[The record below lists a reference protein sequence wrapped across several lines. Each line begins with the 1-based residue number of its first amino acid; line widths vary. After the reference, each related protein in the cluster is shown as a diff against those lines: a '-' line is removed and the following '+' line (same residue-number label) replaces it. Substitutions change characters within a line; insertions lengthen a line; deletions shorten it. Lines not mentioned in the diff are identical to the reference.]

1 MKLSAYQASG
11 FYCLDKVG
19 PGGLRSAPAAVV
31 AITKGQI
38 LTDDTTGYATNTATD
53 FGASNLL
60 VGVAAEPC
68 ANSAGSKG
76 DLDVLYYPPLPNYQF
91 SVPVDNALI
100 TRTSVG
106 TYADIGTAN
115 GAIST
120 DDVPT
125 EGWGFKIDDI
135 DVSAEALDGNQYG
148 YAIGHFEMIGTA
160 A

>member
-1 MKLSAYQASG
+1 MKLSTYQASG
-11 FYCLDKVG
+11 WRLLDKIG
-19 PGGLRSAPAAVV
+19 EGGLRSFPAAAV

-38 LTDDTTGYATNTATD
+38 LTDDTNGYVTNTATD

-60 VGVAAEPC
+60 AGVAAEPC
-68 ANSAGSKG
+68 DNSAGSSG
-76 DLDVLYYPPLPNYQF
+76 DLSVLVIPPLPNYQF

-100 TRTSVG
+100 ARTSVG

-115 GAIST
+115 GKIST
-120 DDVPT
+120 ADVPT

-135 DVSAEALDGNQYG
+135 DVSAEALDGNAYG

>member
-1 MKLSAYQASG
+1 MKLSTYQATG
-11 FYCLDKVG
+11 FYCLDKIG
-19 PGGLRSAPAAVV
+19 PGGLRSFPM
-31 AITKGQI
+31 AIVSISKGHV
-38 LTDDTTGYATNTATD
+38 LTDDTAGYVTNTAAD
-53 FGASNLL
+53 FGASNLMA
-60 VGVAAEPC
+60 GVAAEPVD
-68 ANSAGSKG
+68 NSAGALGTK
-76 DLDVLYYPPLPNYQF
+76 DILVIPALPNYRF
-91 SVPVDNALI
+91 SVRVDNALI

-120 DDVPT
+120 ADVPT

-135 DVSAEALDGNQYG
+135 DVSAEAVAANAYG